1 MLKTFSLRGR
11 LGRLRYLLFNLAV
24 VAIAAAAVFTLTR
37 LLTLVGTRPAF
48 SMVQGLVL
56 LTYVLAI
63 IASLC
68 LMVRRLHD
76 FDQSGWWT
84 PSVFVLHLVYSYY
97 EAVGSLIGEILM
109 GSFLLAVHLAIILT
123 PGSKNPNR
131 FGEVPG
137 SAGAPVVIP

>member
-1 MLKTFSLRGR
+1 MLKTFSLQGR
-11 LGRLRYLLFNLAV
+11 LGRLRYFLFSVAV
-24 VAIAAAAVFTLTR
+24 IAIAAAAVFVLTR
-37 LLTLVGTRPAF
+37 LLTLVGTRQAF
-48 SMVQGLVL
+48 SIVQGLIA

-84 PSVFVLHLVYSYY
+84 ASVLVLHLVYGHY
-97 EAVGSLIGEILM
+97 EAVGSLTATILM
-109 GSFLLAVHLAIILT
+109 GIFLLAVHLAIILT

-137 SAGAPVVIP
+137 SAGAPA

>member
-1 MLKTFSLRGR
+1 MLKTFSLQGR
-11 LGRLRYLLFNLAV
+11 FGRLRYFLFNVAV
-24 VAIAAAAVFTLTR
+24 IAIAAAAVFALTR
-37 LLTLVGTRPAF
+37 LLTLAGTRPAF
-48 SMVQGLVL
+48 SMVQGLVA

-84 PSVFVLHLVYSYY
+84 PSVFVLHLVYGYY
-97 EAVGSLIGEILM
+97 EAVGSLTATIITGI
-109 GSFLLAVHLAIILT
+109 FLLAVHLAIILT

-137 SAGAPVVIP
+137 SARAPA

>member
-1 MLKTFSLRGR
+1 MLKTFSLQGR
-11 LGRLRYLLFNLAV
+11 LGRLRYFLFNVAV
-24 VAIAAAAVFTLTR
+24 VAIAAVAVFALTR
-37 LLTLVGTRPAF
+37 LLPLVGTRQAI
-48 SMVQGLVL
+48 STLQGLVA

-84 PSVFVLHLVYSYY
+84 LSVFLLYLVQGYF
-97 EAVGSLIGEILM
+97 EAVDDLIAAILT
-109 GSFLLAVHLAIILT
+109 GILVLAVHLAIILT
-123 PGSKNPNR
+123 PGSKDPNR

-137 SAGAPVVIP
+137 SAAAPV

>member
-1 MLKTFSLRGR
+1 MLKTFSLQGR
-11 LGRLRYLLFNLAV
+11 LGRLRYFLFSVAV
-24 VAIAAAAVFTLTR
+24 IAIAAAAVFVLTR
-37 LLTLVGTRPAF
+37 LLTLVGTRQAF
-48 SMVQGLVL
+48 SMVQGLIA

-84 PSVFVLHLVYSYY
+84 PSVFVIHLVYANYD
-97 EAVGSLIGEILM
+97 AVDSLIGTILT
-109 GSFLLAVHLAIILT
+109 GIFLLAVHLAIILT

-137 SAGAPVVIP
+137 FAGAPA

>member
-1 MLKTFSLRGR
+1 MLKTFSLQGR
-11 LGRLRYLLFNLAV
+11 LGRLRYFLFSVAV
-24 VAIAAAAVFTLTR
+24 IAIAAAAVFVLTR
-37 LLTLVGTRPAF
+37 LLTLVGTRQAF
-48 SMVQGLVL
+48 SIVQGLIA

-76 FDQSGWWT
+76 FDQSGGWT
-84 PSVFVLHLVYSYY
+84 PSVLVIHLVYGYY
-97 EAVGSLIGEILM
+97 DEVDSLIATILT
-109 GSFLLAVHLAIILT
+109 GIFLLAVHLAIILT

-137 SAGAPVVIP
+137 SAGAPA

>member
-1 MLKTFSLRGR
+1 MLKTFWLQGR
-11 LGRLRYLLFNLAV
+11 LGRLRYFLFNVAV
-24 VAIAAAAVFTLTR
+24 IAIAAAAVFALPR
-37 LLTLVGTRPAF
+37 LLTLIGTRQAI
-48 SMVQGLVL
+48 SMVQGLVA

-63 IASLC
+63 IASFC

-84 PSVFVLHLVYSYY
+84 PSVFVLYVVNGYY
-97 EAVGSLIGEILM
+97 EAADSMIGTIFT
-109 GSFLLAVHLAIILT
+109 GIFLLAVHLAIILI

-137 SAGAPVVIP
+137 SAGAPV

>member
-11 LGRLRYLLFNLAV
+11 LGRLRYLLFNMAV
-24 VAIAAAAVFTLTR
+24 VAIAAAAIFALTR

-76 FDQSGWWT
+76 IDQSGWWT

-97 EAVGSLIGEILM
+97 EAVGSLIAEILM
-109 GSFLLAVHLAIILT
+109 GTFLLAVHLAIILT

-137 SAGAPVVIP
+137 SAGAPV